1 MTNKSG
7 IKNRKRI
14 RHRRPDQLKGN
25 TRQGNFQFRED
36 VAVNAQRKINVNM
49 LTTNLG
55 QQNALQGVQ
64 RRVLAE
70 NIARVHGNRYL
81 QTVIG
86 AQHPPGTA
94 PLVQRTPGPREKLQK
109 KYGIVI
115 KKGDK
120 AWSAADI
127 KDLKWALKKLTK
139 EEGKVL
145 RGYHFI
151 RWSTPAARQKVDP
164 TYKPPASQECGLHEV
179 DLAKKS
185 YKISM
190 YDKCFDK
197 STTMAGVAVGR
208 FHILHEIGHAMEL
221 AEQIQAWNKYKK
233 LEDKYNKAIDAYKA
247 NPSRK
252 KKAIVTALEKKLN
265 AADKKYK
272 ASVGRTLRE
281 FSAKVKGKAALTKY
295 SKTNMHEAFAEA
307 FALYKIDPK
316 GIKRAN
322 PKLAKWLASQKHLK

>member
-1 MTNKSG
+1 MAKKSG
-7 IKNRKRI
+7 TRNRKRV
-14 RHRRPDQLKGN
+14 RQRQPDQLKGN
-25 TRQGNFQFRED
+25 TRQGNIQLREE
-36 VAVNAQRKINVNM
+36 VAVIAQSKINLKT
-49 LTTNLG
+49 LTTNMG
-55 QQNALQGVQ
+55 QQKALQGVQ
-64 RRVLAE
+64 RRALAE
-70 NIARVHGNRYL
+70 NIGRVHGNRYL
-81 QTVIG
+81 QTVLS
-86 AQHPPGTA
+86 AQHVPETA
-94 PLVQRTPGPREKLQK
+94 PVVQRTPGPREKLQK

-120 AWSAADI
+120 AWSAGDI

-145 RGYHFI
+145 GGYQFI

-179 DLAKKS
+179 DLAKQS

-233 LEDKYNKAIDAYKA
+233 LEDQYNAAIDAYNA

-252 KKAIVTALEKKLN
+252 KKARAKALEKKLN

-272 ASVGRTLRE
+272 ASVGRTLKE
-281 FSAKVKGKAALTKY
+281 FTAKVKGKTALTKY

-307 FALYKIDPK
+307 FALYKLDPK

-322 PKLAKWLASQKHLK
+322 PKLARWLASQKHLK